1 MRDPLTLDLAPFHD
15 LLGEG
20 GVVTD
25 ADRLPRYTHDQR
37 DLMQGH
43 TPGILRPRSTGEV
56 QEIVRLAGRLGF
68 GLVPQGGNTSYVG
81 GATPEPG
88 RDQLVVSLERMGRIR
103 SIDPTGFT
111 LACDAGT
118 ILADAQAA
126 AEAQGCLLPLSL
138 GSEGSCRLGGNLGTN
153 AGGLQVLRYGMT
165 RDLVLGLEAVL
176 PDGSLF
182 SEMRALRKNNIG
194 YDLKQLFIGAEG
206 TLGIVT
212 AAVLKIFSKPRV
224 SSTALVMLDGVQQGL
239 DVMALLRGQV
249 GDRLA
254 SLEIMS
260 RGQIEAIR
268 ATVPDTT
275 VSFALDAPW
284 YLIIELTDTLVGV
297 DLSKPL
303 EGALGEALERG
314 LITDAL
320 FASSEAQA
328 KVIWRV
334 RHSVSEANKRSG
346 MVVSHDSAVPI
357 DRQAA
362 FAENVER
369 RILEAVP
376 HARVVMHG

>member
-1 MRDPLTLDLAPFHD
+1 
-15 LLGEG
+15 
-20 GVVTD
+20 
-25 ADRLPRYTHDQR
+25 
-37 DLMQGH
+37 
-43 TPGILRPRSTGEV
+43 
-56 QEIVRLAGRLGF
+56 
-68 GLVPQGGNTSYVG
+68 
-81 GATPEPG
+81 
-88 RDQLVVSLERMGRIR
+88 
-103 SIDPTGFT
+103 
-111 LACDAGT
+111 
-118 ILADAQAA
+118 
-126 AEAQGCLLPLSL
+126 
-138 GSEGSCRLGGNLGTN
+138 
-153 AGGLQVLRYGMT
+153 
-165 RDLVLGLEAVL
+165 
-176 PDGSLF
+176 
-182 SEMRALRKNNIG
+182 
-194 YDLKQLFIGAEG
+194 
-206 TLGIVT
+206 
-212 AAVLKIFSKPRV
+212 
-224 SSTALVMLDGVQQGL
+224 MLDGVQQGL

-346 MVVSHDSAVPI
+346 MVV
-357 DRQAA
+357 
-362 FAENVER
+362 
-369 RILEAVP
+369 
-376 HARVVMHG
+376 

>member
-1 MRDPLTLDLAPFHD
+1 M
-15 LLGEG
+15 
-20 GVVTD
+20 
-25 ADRLPRYTHDQR
+25 
-37 DLMQGH
+37 
-43 TPGILRPRSTGEV
+43 
-56 QEIVRLAGRLGF
+56 
-68 GLVPQGGNTSYVG
+68 
-81 GATPEPG
+81 
-88 RDQLVVSLERMGRIR
+88 
-103 SIDPTGFT
+103 
-111 LACDAGT
+111 
-118 ILADAQAA
+118 
-126 AEAQGCLLPLSL
+126 
-138 GSEGSCRLGGNLGTN
+138 
-153 AGGLQVLRYGMT
+153 
-165 RDLVLGLEAVL
+165 
-176 PDGSLF
+176 
-182 SEMRALRKNNIG
+182 
-194 YDLKQLFIGAEG
+194 
-206 TLGIVT
+206 
-212 AAVLKIFSKPRV
+212 LKIFSKPRV